1 MKKVFLFI
9 LCLIV
14 FCMPVFAEETTV
26 DNTTVETSV
35 EETTVEETTTE
46 TVIDNPD
53 KIEDEATVDNFIEKI
68 STSTLWINVVAVA
81 GSALAVIG
89 MVSKKFG
96 TIIALVRSKADASTI
111 KKELDTSL
119 KETFGVFYNEFVSIK
134 ERLEQ
139 SESNEK
145 ALTTALSIFMV
156 NAKISNSAKSEIL
169 KYMHGIKTVSGNVS
183 EEIDKAIKIIEK
195 AEAEEEKPDT
205 STLDKLTEDVHI
217 ALG

>member
-1 MKKVFLFI
+1 
-9 LCLIV
+9 
-14 FCMPVFAEETTV
+14 MPVYAEETTV

-35 EETTVEETTTE
+35 EETTVETTVDETTTE
-46 TVIDNPD
+46 IAIDNPD

-68 STSTLWINVVAVA
+68 STSTLWINVVAIA

-119 KETFGVFYNEFVSIK
+119 KETFEKFYKEFVSIK

-145 ALTTALSIFMV
+145 ALSTALSIFMV

-195 AEAEEEKPDT
+195 AEAEEEKPVT
-205 STLDKLTEDVHI
+205 PVLDKLTEDVHI